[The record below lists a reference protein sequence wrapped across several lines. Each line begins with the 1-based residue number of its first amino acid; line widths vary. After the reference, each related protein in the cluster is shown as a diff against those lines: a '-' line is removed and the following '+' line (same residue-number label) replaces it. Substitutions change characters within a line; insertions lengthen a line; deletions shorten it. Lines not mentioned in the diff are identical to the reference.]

1 MTVVA
6 IVAVAFVAFVTAGA
20 IVATVALA
28 WTTLALPRLLLLR
41 ARRRRAIGAW
51 CGLAVASRGFAV
63 GRCVD
68 AGFARFAAGSAFG
81 TTAAAATTTAAA
93 TTLAFA
99 AFARRTTTFRGCG
112 RTTFDRRRR
121 WSGSGIAGWGV
132 HGGFGRRDGGRF
144 GLVHGAENDAQKR
157 QRLQGRSA
165 HFPSVL
171 QSALMRAIRSMAR
184 IHDSILST
192 VGNTP
197 IVRLAR
203 LGRKLDQELLAKC
216 EFLNPGGSV
225 KDRIGVRMLLDA
237 EKAGRIKPGDTL
249 IEPTSGNT
257 GIGIA
262 LAAAVRGYRVIIT
275 LPEKMS
281 REKQVVLEAL
291 GAEIIRTP
299 TEAAWDAPE
308 SHIGVARRLR
318 EVIPNAH
325 ILDQYGNPSN
335 PIAHEEGTGTEICD
349 ALDNQCDAIV
359 MTAGTGGTITGVAR
373 AVKKRMPKCQIIGVD
388 PEGSILAGPGPIKSY
403 KVEGIGYDFIPDVL
417 DVKLVDRWVKSNDK
431 DSFRVA
437 RQLIRQEG
445 LLVGGSSGSCVWAAM
460 QVAKD
465 FGKGA
470 RILTL
475 LTDGVRNY
483 MTKFVEDRWMR
494 ENGFLEEDWAVG
506 TIAELLRAMP
516 RREVITVDV
525 ADPLSKAVT
534 TFKER
539 GFSQLPVTD
548 HGKLVGIL
556 TEADAL
562 RVLVDG
568 DATPKTSI
576 AEVMVRKVSTIA
588 PHAPASELP
597 RIFERGEV
605 ALVVDDNR
613 QVVGIV
619 TKLDLIEHLTRK
631 PSV

>member
-1 MTVVA
+1 MRTMA
-6 IVAVAFVAFVTAGA
+6 QRDKPGAFISLPAAG
-20 IVATVALA
+20 
-28 WTTLALPRLLLLR
+28 LLR
-41 ARRRRAIGAW
+41 
-51 CGLAVASRGFAV
+51 CGSSL
-63 GRCVD
+63 
-68 AGFARFAAGSAFG
+68 
-81 TTAAAATTTAAA
+81 
-93 TTLAFA
+93 
-99 AFARRTTTFRGCG
+99 
-112 RTTFDRRRR
+112 
-121 WSGSGIAGWGV
+121 
-132 HGGFGRRDGGRF
+132 
-144 GLVHGAENDAQKR
+144 
-157 QRLQGRSA
+157 
-165 HFPSVL
+165 
-171 QSALMRAIRSMAR
+171 MAR
-184 IHDSILST
+184 IHDSVLST

-203 LGRKLDQELLAKC
+203 IARHLPQELLAKC
-216 EFLNPGGSV
+216 EFMNPGGSV

-237 EKAGRIKPGDTL
+237 EKSGRIKPGDTL

-257 GIGIA
+257 GIGLA
-262 LAAAVRGYRVIIT
+262 LAAAVRGYRMIIT

-281 REKQVVLEAL
+281 REKQVTLEAL

-308 SHIGVARRLR
+308 SHIGVAKRLR

-335 PIAHEEGTGTEICD
+335 PLAHEEGTGVESCD

-373 AVKKRMPKCQIIGVD
+373 AVKKRMPNCQIIGVD
-388 PEGSILAGPGPIKSY
+388 PDGSILAGPGPIKSY

-417 DVKLVDRWVKSNDK
+417 DRSLVHRWVKSNDR

-445 LLVGGSSGSCVWAAM
+445 LLCGGSSGSAVWAAM

-465 FGKGA
+465 FKKGA

-475 LTDGVRNY
+475 LTDGIRNY

-516 RREVITVDV
+516 RREVVTVDV
-525 ADPLSKAVT
+525 AQPLSHAVT

-548 HGKLVGIL
+548 HGKLAGIL
-556 TEADAL
+556 TESDAL

-568 DATPKTSI
+568 SATPKTSI

-588 PHAPASELP
+588 PHAPANELP

-605 ALVVDDNR
+605 ALVVDDAR
-613 QVVGIV
+613 TVVGIV
-619 TKLDLIEHLTRK
+619 TKLDMIEHLTKK
-631 PSV
+631 PAV